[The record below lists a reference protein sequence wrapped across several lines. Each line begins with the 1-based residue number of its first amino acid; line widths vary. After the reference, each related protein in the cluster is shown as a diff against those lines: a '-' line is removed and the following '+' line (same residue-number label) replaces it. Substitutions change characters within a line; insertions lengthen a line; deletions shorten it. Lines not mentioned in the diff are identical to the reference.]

1 MLLILFVITTLA
13 TLYGLYEYLSWML
26 KDENKMIFKL
36 IYKRS
41 AKADLSD
48 GGYMMIVAVV
58 ALLMLMK
65 SFGSFF
71 MFRSKTWGY
80 ALYILPNL
88 ILAVLMGAI
97 MSVIAIGDW
106 TTAMLLIGG
115 GTLAFIVAYTVALV
129 LLIKRR
135 KAAVPQI

>member
-1 MLLILFVITTLA
+1 
-13 TLYGLYEYLSWML
+13 
-26 KDENKMIFKL
+26 
-36 IYKRS
+36 
-41 AKADLSD
+41 
-48 GGYMMIVAVV
+48 
-58 ALLMLMK
+58 
-65 SFGSFF
+65 
-71 MFRSKTWGY
+71 
-80 ALYILPNL
+80 LPNL